1 MERDVLKQ
9 VIADQEE
16 YKSPAT
22 FFDRTLT
29 KTLQRFV
36 DDPSIIILS
45 GVRRS
50 GKSTIQRLLQLEL
63 AKSDYYL
70 NFDDERLIRFQVED
84 FQMLLEVFIELFGE
98 QSIFYFDEIQNI
110 EGWEQHNR

>member
-1 MERDVLKQ
+1 MEREALKQ
-9 VIADQEE
+9 VIADQQE
-16 YKSPAT
+16 YRSPDN
-22 FFDRTLT
+22 FFSRTVTRSL
-29 KTLQRFV
+29 LRFI
-36 DDPSIIILS
+36 DDPSIMIIS
-45 GVRRS
+45 GIRRS

-98 QSIFYFDEIQNI
+98 QSVILL
-110 EGWEQHNR
+110 